1 MKILYAATDTIA
13 VPLLEALA
21 SRNLVR
27 AVFTAPDAPGKRGKT
42 LLPTP
47 IKAKALELGLEVYTP
62 QHLRTEERKL
72 VRQLGADV
80 LLSFCYGK
88 IFGPKFLSLF
98 KETFNVH
105 PSLLPKYRGCSPI
118 FGAICNGDSS
128 TAISVQ
134 RIAEGIDE
142 GDIYSTLSLDLDGT
156 ETVESL
162 ENRVA
167 NLAPQLVLDTLDRLD
182 SIPPRPQ
189 EGEATYT
196 GFITKDESVM
206 DWNKSARELHC
217 LIRAMYPWPKA
228 QTHFNGE
235 RLLITGVYGSAF
247 DSFEKSQEAPGT
259 VVALVKG
266 KGLKVATGDGYL
278 YVTRVL
284 PAMKKEMDAASFV
297 NGARTIIGA
306 VLN

>member
-1 MKILYAATDTIA
+1 M
-13 VPLLEALA
+13 
-21 SRNLVR
+21 
-27 AVFTAPDAPGKRGKT
+27 
-42 LLPTP
+42 
-47 IKAKALELGLEVYTP
+47 
-62 QHLRTEERKL
+62 
-72 VRQLGADV
+72 
-80 LLSFCYGK
+80 
-88 IFGPKFLSLF
+88 
-98 KETFNVH
+98 
-105 PSLLPKYRGCSPI
+105 
-118 FGAICNGDSS
+118 
-128 TAISVQ
+128 
-134 RIAEGIDE
+134 
-142 GDIYSTLSLDLDGT
+142 DLDGT

-167 NLAPQLVLDTLDRLD
+167 NLAPQLVLDTLDNLD
-182 SIPPRPQ
+182 SIPPKTQ

-196 GFITKDESVM
+196 GFITKDESVI